1 MKKKPKDIMELDCK
15 RQRVQSRLVERAW
28 QLDKE
33 HTELWQQTERSRF
46 NRQFCRTNRTYC
58 ALTDNIDH
66 LVATDKRVCRLLEKY
81 FLWAAR
87 ITYWNILFDAA
98 YERMQLRKTC
108 ERARTSATSSPWE
121 SMDSPPRRASNPKP
135 CLLSCRQ
142 K

>member
-33 HTELWQQTERSRF
+33 HTELWRQTERARF

-66 LVATDKRVCRLLEKY
+66 LVATDKRVCRLREKY

-108 ERARTSATSSPWE
+108 ERAYEEVKTEVQPI
-121 SMDSPPRRASNPKP
+121 NFV
-135 CLLSCRQ
+135 
-142 K
+142 

>member
-33 HTELWQQTERSRF
+33 HTELWQQTERARC

-66 LVATDKRVCRLLEKY
+66 LVATD
-81 FLWAAR
+81 

-108 ERARTSATSSPWE
+108 ERAYEEVKTEVQPI
-121 SMDSPPRRASNPKP
+121 NFV
-135 CLLSCRQ
+135 
-142 K
+142 